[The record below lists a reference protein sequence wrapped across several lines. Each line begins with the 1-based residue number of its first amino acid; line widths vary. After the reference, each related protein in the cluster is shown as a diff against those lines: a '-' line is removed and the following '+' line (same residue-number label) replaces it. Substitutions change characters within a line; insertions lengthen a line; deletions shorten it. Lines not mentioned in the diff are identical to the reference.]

1 MRSNSPFRQ
10 DSCAEQKEKMKAQYK
25 KDGKEKEYKKEVKTF
40 GCVKGKWQSKIKEE
54 QDPKP
59 APNNPSNAVIT
70 DNKKTIPQK

>member
-10 DSCAEQKEKMKAQYK
+10 NSCAKQKAKMKAEYEE
-25 KDGKEKEYKKEVKTF
+25 KDMLKEYEKEVKAF

-59 APNNPSNAVIT
+59 APNNPSNEVIN
-70 DNKKTIPQK
+70 DKKKTILQK